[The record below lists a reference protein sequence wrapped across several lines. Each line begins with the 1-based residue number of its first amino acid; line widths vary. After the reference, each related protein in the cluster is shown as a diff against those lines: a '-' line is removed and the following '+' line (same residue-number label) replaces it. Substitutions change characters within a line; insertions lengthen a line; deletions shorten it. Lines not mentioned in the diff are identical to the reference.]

1 MCIVEVVVVVVA
13 VSMPSFCFCFSISL
27 VTVVVVVFVAITVVF
42 VVVVVSDFL
51 SCIGDII
58 FAAKDLHQLRLI
70 IINVALHNVH
80 AGSKQ
85 TLECSHIEN
94 WQRSYIEINYNIYR

>member
-1 MCIVEVVVVVVA
+1 MCIVEVVVA

-27 VTVVVVVFVAITVVF
+27 VTVVVVFVAITVVF
-42 VVVVVSDFL
+42 VVVVSDFL

-94 WQRSYIEINYNIYR
+94 WQRLHIEINYNIYR

>member
-1 MCIVEVVVVVVA
+1 MCIVEAVVVVVA

-27 VTVVVVVFVAITVVF
+27 VTVVVVVVAITVVF

-70 IINVALHNVH
+70 IINVALHDVH

-94 WQRSYIEINYNIYR
+94 WQRLYIEINYNIYR

>member
-27 VTVVVVVFVAITVVF
+27 VTVVVVAITVVF

-70 IINVALHNVH
+70 IINVALHDVH

-94 WQRSYIEINYNIYR
+94 WQRLHIEINYNIYR

>member
-1 MCIVEVVVVVVA
+1 MCIVEVVVA

-27 VTVVVVVFVAITVVF
+27 VTVVVVVAITVVF

-70 IINVALHNVH
+70 IINVALHDVH

-94 WQRSYIEINYNIYR
+94 WQRLHIEINYNIYR

>member
-1 MCIVEVVVVVVA
+1 
-13 VSMPSFCFCFSISL
+13 MPSFCFCFSISL
-27 VTVVVVVFVAITVVF
+27 VTVVVVVAITVVF
-42 VVVVVSDFL
+42 VVVVDVSDFL

-70 IINVALHNVH
+70 IINVALHDVH

-94 WQRSYIEINYNIYR
+94 WQRLYIEINYNIYR